1 MSPKT
6 LPASVLMPEYESLLR
21 QGAELPLVVSGES
34 MLPFL
39 RPGLDT
45 VYLRAAEMPLRRG
58 DVAFYRR
65 ADGSYVLHRVFRA
78 EAGRYWFLGDAQS
91 HVEGPLD
98 ASCVFAYVSAV
109 RRGDAAGK
117 PRLAAV
123 CRAVAEGRALSAL
136 CIKTISLFVSPAS
149 EPLTAVRMESI
160 EVCRHQRTI

>member
-6 LPASVLMPEYESLLR
+6 LPASVLMPEYETLLR
-21 QGAELPLVVSGES
+21 HGAELPLVVSGES

-45 VYLRAAEMPLRRG
+45 VYLKAIDAPLRRG

-91 HVEGPLD
+91 RVEGPLD
-98 ASCVFAYVSAV
+98 ASCVFAYVTAV
-109 RRGDAAGK
+109 RRGDALLRPESLIWRLFAGPWLK
-117 PRLAAV
+117 
-123 CRAVAEGRALSAL
+123 
-136 CIKTISLFVSPAS
+136 
-149 EPLTAVRMESI
+149 AVR
-160 EVCRHQRTI
+160 CRRFVLKPYRYLFHRRQNR